1 MLPVYLRGAAVSCL
15 MAVMVSPALAATPP
29 EVLKPY
35 QAYNT
40 AMSAKDYPEALK
52 NAKAAWKAAERSLGD
67 SKTTGDLA
75 FNYGFLAKA
84 RGKTKS
90 AIPALKRA
98 ADLAI
103 IGREKGAEVRL
114 EREVE
119 LVSAMEKAGEE
130 KDAKERVEK
139 ALNFAQGQGLS
150 QTVFAGELLVHESN
164 LCNSRAN
171 RVANE
176 PQRKSRTGSRH
187 DKNKNPEEYAASLQK
202 LCAKSAKQALNI
214 FTVNKIT
221 ARPSYIAAAA
231 NAMGYAYERDKDY
244 IQAALSYQIARDAIE
259 EKFGRK
265 NPLVMHTIGRWINAR
280 SRIVWNNKLDKA
292 KAEGLGDYWP
302 YVSDIPKVKATK
314 QAQSKM
320 ALNALK
326 AQSSG
331 FVVMETD
338 VTDDGRPVNSR
349 IVHSWPDG
357 LYDTDAMD
365 TITHWEFAPKT
376 GSEPADFRKKVTVP
390 LTYIIYNR
398 RSKDAY

>member
-1 MLPVYLRGAAVSCL
+1 
-15 MAVMVSPALAATPP
+15 
-29 EVLKPY
+29 
-35 QAYNT
+35 
-40 AMSAKDYPEALK
+40 MSAKDYPEALK